1 MKIPDAYSWP
11 AWSTLTFTNK
21 RGKVLFQS
29 KNRRLDLSDSLMM
42 DCHQQSL
49 TVYMGLSTKS
59 PKWTTWIDKSLKEI
73 ERRIRYDLEFDA
85 YAVTMSRMTPIT
97 RPRSRCRTEFLWK
110 LHIRSF

>member
-1 MKIPDAYSWP
+1 MKVSDAYSWP

-29 KNRRLDLSDSLMM
+29 KNRHLDLADSLMM
-42 DCHQQSL
+42 DCQQHSL

-59 PKWTTWIDKSLKEI
+59 PNWTTWIDKSLREI
-73 ERRIRYDLEFDA
+73 ERRIRYDLEFDL

-97 RPRSRCRTEFLWK
+97 RPRSRCRTEFQWK